1 MKAILNG
8 KAVVEML
15 KDFGLGEYEARIY
28 FVLLP
33 LGEAKVAA
41 LTRKAYVPQSKGYEV
56 LDSLVQK
63 GFAEETD
70 TGKSKTYRAKPLR
83 KVALKVIAREQRF
96 IKRLN
101 SNWESLQK
109 VVEAIF
115 EDCTHPKCCLSWA
128 SVRNAARKVALEC
141 LNRCGYIL
149 FFTPVLLAV
158 SLSISLVAV

>member
-1 MKAILNG
+1 
-8 KAVVEML
+8 
-15 KDFGLGEYEARIY
+15 
-28 FVLLP
+28 LLS
-33 LGEAKVAA
+33 LGEARVSA

-83 KVALKVIAREQRF
+83 KVASKVIAREQRF

-109 VVEAIF
+109 VVEAISPVYEKYGTFRLFSPIFSRRQMWMRVNMQRVPLVQELDGRHF
-115 EDCTHPKCCLSWA
+115 ES
-128 SVRNAARKVALEC
+128 KVVNSLE
-141 LNRCGYIL
+141 RG
-149 FFTPVLLAV
+149 
-158 SLSISLVAV
+158 